1 MDYAPPSAPRYEEGH
16 HYLPEP
22 VSRDPDCGRQQYHLE
37 GEAGRKECLGYT
49 THLCL
54 SLPGQ
59 PGGRLL
65 EKPGYFQLSLI
76 LGIGWSHRREPGDPQ
91 AFPPMLTD
99 PSAPQ
104 AGTFFYGVKRMPC

>member
-1 MDYAPPSAPRYEEGH
+1 MDCAPPSAPRYEEGH

-37 GEAGRKECLGYT
+37 GEAGRKECL
-49 THLCL
+49 

-59 PGGRLL
+59 PGGRLS

-76 LGIGWSHRREPGDPQ
+76 LGIGWSHRREPGDPK